1 MGRISVGIAAG
12 SGRTIAQI
20 IPTLSDLVGRPVIDK
35 TGLTGLYDFELELP
49 LDMEVLRRIAGQ
61 SGINL
66 PAGPQ
71 QALPQYDGPAITTI
85 LSDRLGL
92 KLDAQKA
99 PVPVIVIDG
108 AEMPTAD

>member
-1 MGRISVGIAAG
+1 V
-12 SGRTIAQI
+12 
-20 IPTLSDLVGRPVIDK
+20 VDK

-49 LDMEVLRRIAGQ
+49 LDMEILRRIAGQ

-71 QALPQYDGPAITTI
+71 QALPQYDGPAMTTI

-92 KLDAQKA
+92 KLDSQKA
-99 PVPVIVIDG
+99 PVDVIVIDS